1 MEERLQALKDMFS
14 QMTNDFSLFGI
25 ITEIVDIVIS
35 VALIII
41 ILRMFRLKIKQRK
54 VILYILLGVVL
65 FVVAYFLNFTILQF
79 LIKYVGFW
87 IFGLIIIVYNQEI
100 RHMFDNT
107 IHEGLTNNRN
117 FTTEEEKKQVIDTL
131 IDTAKY
137 LSERKIGALI
147 TIEGRDNLD
156 SIIDKSIKINSDIS
170 LDILSTIFYV
180 GTVTHDGAVI
190 IRKNKIMC
198 AGAFLPSTDRYD
210 IPKEL
215 GSRHRAA
222 IGLSEKYD
230 ALTIIVSEET
240 GNISITLNNG
250 IDIAIEEK
258 QLREKLEQFLV
269 VNKQER

>member
-1 MEERLQALKDMFS
+1 MP
-14 QMTNDFSLFGI
+14 TFGI
-25 ITEIVDIVIS
+25 VTEIID
-35 VALIII
+35 III
-41 ILRMFRLKIKQRK
+41 SLALVIVILRMFRLKIKKKK
-54 VILYILLGVVL
+54 VVLIVLLGVLL
-65 FVVAYFLNFTILQF
+65 FAIAFMFNLTILQF

-100 RHMFDNT
+100 RHMFDNN

-131 IDTAKY
+131 IDSAKY

-147 TIEGRDNLD
+147 TVEGRDNLD
-156 SIIDKSIKINSDIS
+156 SIIDKSIKINSDVS
-170 LDILSTIFYV
+170 LEILSTIFYV

-250 IDIAIEEK
+250 IDIAIDEK
-258 QLREKLEQFLV
+258 QLREKLEQFLI
-269 VNKQER
+269 VNKQDR